1 MVLCHLQTV
10 TVFFFS
16 GLDSFLFSFSLLAL
30 ARPSKTMLNE
40 SGESGH
46 PCFVPE
52 LTENAFNF
60 SLLGC

>member
-52 LTENAFNF
+52 LTEHAFNF